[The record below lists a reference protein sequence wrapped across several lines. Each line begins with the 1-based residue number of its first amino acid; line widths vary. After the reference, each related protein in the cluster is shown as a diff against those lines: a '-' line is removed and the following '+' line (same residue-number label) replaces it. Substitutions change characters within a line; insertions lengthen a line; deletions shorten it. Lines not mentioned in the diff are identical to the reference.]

1 MEPWL
6 WAMVGVVIGGEGVM
20 LLFQAHRLSQAR
32 AQLDEALTTR
42 YAVYRREGLR
52 LLMAAGD
59 SGAGGMTSTAVEQEK
74 IAREWLARAD
84 QQPDAPLEVRA
95 LRELAEV
102 E

>member
-6 WAMVGVVIGGEGVM
+6 WALAGAVIGGEGAM
-20 LLFQAHRLSQAR
+20 LLFQAHRLRQAH
-32 AQLDEALTTR
+32 AQLDELLTTR

-52 LLMAAGD
+52 LLAAAGG

-84 QQPDAPLEVRA
+84 QQPDAPPEVRA
-95 LRELAEV
+95 LHELAEI